1 MKTIR
6 LVVSSLCILII
17 GISSASAQV
26 VDLGE
31 LGELDIN
38 DILGK
43 VMHVKKGFA
52 PKFTLGNIDIPKI
65 SKVAEVLG
73 VKKNEKVN
81 KLFSTFKT
89 GRTVYKVAS
98 YAGGALA
105 VYGVARK
112 IGDSLTT
119 ATTKTA
125 ITSGLVTIGSGLL
138 VKFLTKS
145 ASYKA
150 VDIFNGIA
158 TRKIRDI
165 FSIKPASNTAGLGL
179 YVSL

>member
-1 MKTIR
+1 MRGVKVFV
-6 LVVSSLCILII
+6 LSVCVSLMSLM
-17 GISSASAQV
+17 SVSAQV
-26 VDLGE
+26 VDLGKF
-31 LGELDIN
+31 GELDVN

-43 VMHVKKGFA
+43 VMNVKRGFA
-52 PKFTLGNIDIPKI
+52 PKFSLGNLSIPKI
-65 SKVAEVLG
+65 AKVAEILG
-73 VKKNEKVN
+73 VKKNNQVN

-89 GRTVYKVAS
+89 GRTVYKIAS

-112 IGDSLTT
+112 IGDSLTKT
-119 ATTKTA
+119 STKTA
-125 ITSGLVTIGSGLL
+125 ITSGLVTIGSGLI
-138 VKFLTKS
+138 VKFLTKA

-158 TRKIRDI
+158 VRKIKDI

-179 YVSL
+179 YVKL

>member
-1 MKTIR
+1 MKVIR
-6 LVVSSLCILII
+6 LMVFTILISFISI
-17 GISSASAQV
+17 GSASAQI
-26 VDLGE
+26 DLGK

-43 VMHVKKGFA
+43 VMNVKKGFA
-52 PKFTLGNIDIPKI
+52 PKFALGNLQIPQI
-65 SKVAEVLG
+65 SKVAEILG
-73 VKKNEKVN
+73 VKKNNQIN

-105 VYGVARK
+105 IYGVARK

-119 ATTKTA
+119 ASTKTA

-158 TRKIRDI
+158 VRKIKDI
-165 FSIKPASNTAGLGL
+165 FSIKPASKTAGLGL
-179 YVSL
+179 YVKL

>member
-1 MKTIR
+1 MKVVR
-6 LVVSSLCILII
+6 LIVLNVVILLLSF
-17 GISSASAQV
+17 GSASAQI
-26 VDLGE
+26 DLGKF
-31 LGELDIN
+31 GELDIN

-52 PKFTLGNIDIPKI
+52 PKFALGNINIPEI

-73 VKKNEKVN
+73 VKKNNQVN
-81 KLFSTFKT
+81 KLFSTFKI

-105 VYGVARK
+105 IYGVARK

-119 ATTKTA
+119 ASTKTA

-158 TRKIRDI
+158 VRKIKDI

-179 YVSL
+179 YVKL